1 VNGVRGLLG
10 AELLRFFARRVMRL
24 AFAFGIA
31 LSTLVLVILTV
42 RSEVATVTQS
52 RNQLVCTEGTSGDQ
66 STVPPDVGNIPP
78 NCFFDGSVATVQ
90 RDRRLNIHDNL
101 SETIK
106 GTGFAMVFIAFV
118 IGASFIG
125 AEFGAGSL
133 STQLIFEP
141 RRVRV
146 AVVKAIAVGIGLAL
160 LAIALLLYIGLLQWA
175 GSSLRGVV
183 NGLDGAWFAARAGDI
198 GRVAAAVA
206 LAGIAAYAITV
217 VTRRT
222 VAAVAALLVIGWVS
236 AIIGSLHNW
245 RWVAK
250 YNPATAF
257 IAMVADVSRRAH
269 SGDDVLAVR
278 GATISACL
286 WVVGL
291 TVVAAIMFDRREV
304 R

>member
-1 VNGVRGLLG
+1 MNGLQALLG
-10 AELLRFFARRVMRL
+10 AELRRFFSRRVMRG

-31 LSTLVLVILTV
+31 LSTLVIVIITV
-42 RSEVATVTQS
+42 RSDVRAGTQAGK
-52 RNQLVCTEGTSGDQ
+52 QLVCTEGPSGGQ
-66 STVPPDVGNIPP
+66 ATVPPNGGTIPE
-78 NCFFDGSVATVQ
+78 NCFLQGTSSPVQ
-90 RDRRLNIHDNL
+90 RDTRLKIHDDL

-118 IGASFIG
+118 IGASFVG

-141 RRVRV
+141 RRMRV
-146 AVVKAIAVGIGLAL
+146 VAVKAIAVGIGLAV
-160 LAIALLLYIGLLQWA
+160 LAVALLLYIGLLQWA

-183 NGLDGAWFAARAGDI
+183 NGLDGSWFAARAGDV

-222 VAAVAALLVIGWVS
+222 VAAVAALLVTGWVS
-236 AIIGSLHNW
+236 AIIGSLRNW

-257 IAMVADVSRRAH
+257 IAMVADVSRRANN
-269 SGDDVLAVR
+269 GDDVLAVR
-278 GATISACL
+278 GATISACV

-291 TVVAAIMFDRREV
+291 TVIAAIIFARREV